1 MSFFPL
7 EISRSGR
14 YIAGEVALPRPI
26 EAAKRPALW
35 TPGGRAGWEDDVTM
49 DSNERAWA
57 VLQLDRSRNYHQM
70 VAALVGQ
77 GKLTLRPGLPGFGQL
92 PTAVTT
98 WALDG
103 LHYSRAMALLD
114 TDPSVVLPQS
124 IWDRLDA
131 AGSATELT
139 RILEPV
145 AVLPQRI
152 WAALDEFVVREKER
166 SH

>member
-1 MSFFPL
+1 MD
-7 EISRSGR
+7 
-14 YIAGEVALPRPI
+14 
-26 EAAKRPALW
+26 
-35 TPGGRAGWEDDVTM
+35 PGGRAGWEDDVQM
-49 DSNERAWA
+49 DSDERAWA
-57 VLQLDRSRNYHQM
+57 VLELDKSRRYHEM
-70 VAALVGQ
+70 VATLVKQ

-92 PTAVTT
+92 PASTAVTS

-103 LHYSRAMALLD
+103 LHYARAMALLD

-124 IWDRLDA
+124 IWDGLDA
-131 AGSATELT
+131 AGSAAELT

-152 WAALDEFVVREKER
+152 WAALDELVGQEKGR